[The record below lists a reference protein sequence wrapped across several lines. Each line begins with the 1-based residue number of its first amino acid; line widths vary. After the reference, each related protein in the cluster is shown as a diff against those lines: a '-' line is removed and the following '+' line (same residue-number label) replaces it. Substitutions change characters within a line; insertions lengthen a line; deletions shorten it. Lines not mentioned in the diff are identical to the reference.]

1 MPVCLYCIVKKG
13 YLGNKRSPFRI
24 YAHSRF
30 ALSVAKGRYN
40 TAINHPKTRKLSI
53 SNPLYLTA
61 YVSETLPHS
70 TTFVK
75 ALNKSA
81 VIIGEVM

>member
-1 MPVCLYCIVKKG
+1 MFSVSYTHRYSG
-13 YLGNKRSPFRI
+13 
-24 YAHSRF
+24 F
-30 ALSVAKGRYN
+30 ALVAMSRYN

-81 VIIGEVM
+81 VIIGVVMLDFKL